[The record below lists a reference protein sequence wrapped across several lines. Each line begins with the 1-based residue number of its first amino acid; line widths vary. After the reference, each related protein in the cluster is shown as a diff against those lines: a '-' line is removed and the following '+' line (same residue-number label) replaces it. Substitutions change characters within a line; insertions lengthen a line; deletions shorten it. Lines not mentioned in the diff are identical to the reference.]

1 MKISFDY
8 DGTLADDF
16 DGSTN
21 YEKDKVIAKLKELQS
36 ENHEIFIVT
45 KRFSPNN
52 AHKGLVNEHIDVLRL
67 AAELKIPGTKV
78 IFTDRKFK
86 ADKLIELS
94 IDQHFENS
102 NEELYYFLNNHTNSS
117 MNYIMVSSSPWKIYN
132 AMSVE
137 TI

>member
-86 ADKLIELS
+86 ADKLIELT